1 MKRVLFI
8 VNPRSG
14 KGTIKY
20 HILDIL
26 DIFSKKDMDLTVHIT
41 QARLDAC
48 NIAMEEGGRY
58 DLVVLSGGDGTLD
71 EVVSGLMQG
80 GHDTPIGYI
89 PAGST
94 NDFASSL
101 KLPSRM
107 GDAAQIAA
115 TGTPRRFDVGAFND
129 RYFIYIAAFGLFT
142 DVAYQTSQEA
152 KNVLG
157 HMAYLLEGAKRLF
170 NIKSFHMKVRTKE
183 REIEGNFAYG
193 MITNSESVGGF
204 KKITGNDVC
213 LDDGLFEVILIY
225 QPANVIEFQEII
237 TSLMTGQMNSRFI
250 ENFKTDELELE
261 GEEEVPWTLDGEDG
275 GVHKKVKIINWKQA
289 IPHMVKKEH
298 K

>member
-1 MKRVLFI
+1 M
-8 VNPRSG
+8 
-14 KGTIKY
+14 
-20 HILDIL
+20 
-26 DIFSKKDMDLTVHIT
+26 
-41 QARLDAC
+41 
-48 NIAMEEGGRY
+48 
-58 DLVVLSGGDGTLD
+58 
-71 EVVSGLMQG
+71 
-80 GHDTPIGYI
+80 
-89 PAGST
+89 
-94 NDFASSL
+94 
-101 KLPSRM
+101 
-107 GDAAQIAA
+107 
-115 TGTPRRFDVGAFND
+115 
-129 RYFIYIAAFGLFT
+129 
-142 DVAYQTSQEA
+142 AYQTSQEA

-289 IPHMVKKEH
+289 IPIMVKKEH